1 MVNHTHFTQKQ
12 TINLWTFLVSVNLFQ
27 VNFFEYLEVVYE
39 ALGRD
44 GPDTNVALT
53 TAFEDLEIMIAE
65 NRFEEIE
72 GNFFGS
78 KTIGR
83 EVMKYS
89 CK

>member
-1 MVNHTHFTQKQ
+1 MQ
-12 TINLWTFLVSVNLFQ
+12 TIILWTYLGLDVLFQ

-44 GPDTNVALT
+44 GPDTNAALT

-72 GNFFGS
+72 GNFFLGGEGHE
-78 KTIGR
+78 IF
-83 EVMKYS
+83 M
-89 CK
+89 